1 MKVVGKMFGKRPEV
15 MEIGTEL
22 KDLQDFVGGYIEVP
36 FISPALRDRNIV
48 VVVNEEGKLR
58 GLQPTIALVH
68 DGEVFDC
75 LVGQIFFCS
84 TDEDD
89 FASLNDEQ
97 IKYIMDNIVFDGAS
111 NNDGLEVDVLFI

>member
-36 FISPALRDRNIV
+36 FISPGLRERNIV
-48 VVVNEEGKLR
+48 VVVNEEGKLK
-58 GLQPTIALVH
+58 GLQPTMALVH
-68 DGEVFDC
+68 DGEVLDC

-111 NNDGLEVDVLFI
+111 NNDGLEVDVLFV

>member
-15 MEIGTEL
+15 MEIENEL
-22 KDLQDFVGGYIEVP
+22 KDLQGFVGGHIEVP

-58 GLQPTIALVH
+58 GSQPTLALVH
-68 DGEVFDC
+68 DGEVIDC
-75 LVGQIFFCS
+75 LVGQLFFCS
-84 TDEDD
+84 TDKDD

>member
-1 MKVVGKMFGKRPEV
+1 MKVIGKKFGKRPEV
-15 MEIGTEL
+15 MEIENEL
-22 KDLQDFVGGYIEVP
+22 KDLQGFVGGHIEVP

-58 GLQPTIALVH
+58 GLQPTLALVH
-68 DGEVFDC
+68 DGEVIDC
-75 LVGQIFFCS
+75 LVGQLFFCS
-84 TDEDD
+84 TDKDD

-97 IKYIMDNIVFDGAS
+97 IKYIIDNIVFEGAS

>member
-1 MKVVGKMFGKRPEV
+1 MKVIGKKFSKRPEV
-15 MEIGTEL
+15 MEIGTKL

-48 VVVNEEGKLR
+48 VVVNEEGELQR
-58 GLQPTIALVH
+58 LQPTLALVH
-68 DGEVFDC
+68 DGEVLGC
-75 LVGQIFFCS
+75 LVGQFFFCS

-97 IKYIMDNIVFDGAS
+97 IKYIMDNIVFNGAS

>member
-1 MKVVGKMFGKRPEV
+1 MKVIGKKFGKRPEV

-22 KDLQDFVGGYIEVP
+22 KDLQDFVGGYIEAP

-48 VVVNEEGKLR
+48 VVVNEEGKLQR
-58 GLQPTIALVH
+58 LQPTLALVH
-68 DGEVFDC
+68 DGEVLGC
-75 LVGQIFFCS
+75 LVGQFFFCS